1 MITAVTLCCGRYP
14 IQLSGMKNYC
24 YWLLLWSF
32 SPFAV
37 FSQSQLSLREKI
49 DRIIPDKNAV
59 IGIAIGGPDDRDT
72 VTIAGNAAFSA
83 EAALPFQVSLAIM
96 DRIDKGMMKPADKI
110 PMVGFGG
117 NLSSKKNSADAP
129 TLKELVSTLLQTGDQ
144 RITEILIRQLGGAK
158 ELSRFLKSSGVRD
171 IMIVT
176 AEKEGKEEKLQV
188 TTHTPLSAIQLLRK
202 FHDKNLLSEKSQQF
216 LLELLTTAEN
226 EKKIAAGLPAG
237 SKTIE
242 IVNGNSQVMGFISLP
257 DGRTCTMAVF
267 IADSAMGDGLREK
280 IIADV
285 SKATWD
291 FYAAKASD
299 NFRLQ
304 YDYVAAIDSLLKL
317 REKRKQAFNGNIL
330 ITQGNR
336 RVYNQSCGYA
346 DPTAKSNFV
355 TTDQFAIAQVSEQIL
370 ATLVLLEAE
379 KGKLDIQQP
388 IGNYLTE
395 LPQDWAQKV
404 TIQHLLAHTDGLVS
418 LEVPPIFTPG
428 NQIQLNPAGQA
439 LIVRLLEKTTGITL
453 ANLSANLF
461 ERLRMNNTV
470 APELKVKKNLVKTF
484 QKEANGKWKAKPV
497 LANPSFATVG
507 YLSTAADLVNWN
519 MALHNQKI
527 FSNPASYAQ
536 LISLQAITQHPLF
549 EKCEQG
555 LGIVKVQQAGCELLA
570 QAGQAQGFTS
580 VNVYYP
586 ATQTSVIVVSNTEE
600 DDISKPLLEIINR
613 SSLAVKV
620 AKK

>member
-1 MITAVTLCCGRYP
+1 
-14 IQLSGMKNYC
+14 MKNYR
-24 YWLLLWSF
+24 YLFLFWGIL
-32 SPFAV
+32 PFAL
-37 FSQSQLSLREKI
+37 FAQSQLSLREKI

-72 VTIAGNAAFSA
+72 VTISGNATFSA
-83 EAALPFQVSLAIM
+83 ESALPFQVSLAIM
-96 DRIDKGMMKPADKI
+96 DRIDKGMLKPTDKI
-110 PMVGFGG
+110 PLAGYGSNFSG
-117 NLSSKKNSADAP
+117 KKNSADAP

-144 RITEILIRQLGGAK
+144 RITDILIRQLGGAK
-158 ELSRFLKSSGVRD
+158 ELSRFLKSSGIRD

-176 AEKEGKEEKLQV
+176 AEKDGKEEKLQV

-216 LLELLTTAEN
+216 LLELLTSTEN

-242 IVNGNSQVMGFISLP
+242 IANGNSQVMGFISLP

-267 IADSAMGDGLREK
+267 IADSAIGDGVREK

-291 FYAAKASD
+291 FYAAKASE

-317 REKRKQAFNGNIL
+317 REKKKQAFNGNIL

-346 DPTAKSNFV
+346 DPKEKSNFV
-355 TTDQFAIAQVSEQIL
+355 STDQFAIAQVSEQIL

-379 KGKLDIQQP
+379 KGKINIENP
-388 IGNYLTE
+388 IGDYLTN
-395 LPQDWAQKV
+395 LPQSWAQKV
-404 TIQHLLAHTDGLVS
+404 TIRHLLAHTDGLVS
-418 LEVPPIFTPG
+418 PDVPPVFTPG
-428 NQIQLNPAGQA
+428 NQIQMNPAGQT
-439 LIVRLLEKTTGITL
+439 LIIQLLEKTTGITL

-461 ERLRMNNTV
+461 EKLRMNNTV
-470 APELKVKKNLVKTF
+470 APELKTKKTLVKTF
-484 QKEANGKWKAKPV
+484 QKEANGKWKANPV
-497 LANPSFATVG
+497 VTDPGFANIG
-507 YLSTAADLVNWN
+507 YLSNAADLVNWN

-536 LISLQAITQHPLF
+536 LISLQAITRHPLF
-549 EKCEQG
+549 ENCEQA
-555 LGIVKVQQAGCELLA
+555 LGIVKVKEGGVEMLA
-570 QAGQAQGFTS
+570 QSGKAQGFTS
-580 VNVYYP
+580 LNVYYP
-586 ATQTSVIVVSNTEE
+586 ATQTSVIVVSNTADE
-600 DDISKPLLEIINR
+600 DISKPLLEIINR
-613 SSLAVKV
+613 SSLAVKI

>member
-1 MITAVTLCCGRYP
+1 
-14 IQLSGMKNYC
+14 MKNYH
-24 YWLLLWSF
+24 YLLLLWSIV
-32 SPFAV
+32 PCALFA
-37 FSQSQLSLREKI
+37 QSQLSLREKI

-59 IGIAIGGPDDRDT
+59 IGIAIGGPDERDT
-72 VTIAGNAAFSA
+72 VTVSGNAAFSA
-83 EAALPFQVSLAIM
+83 ESALPFQVSLAIM

-110 PMVGFGG
+110 PMVGYGG
-117 NLSSKKNSADAP
+117 TVSGKKNAADAP

-158 ELSRFLKSSGVRD
+158 ELNRFLKSSGVRD

-176 AEKEGKEEKLQV
+176 AEKEGKVEKLQV

-216 LLELLTTAEN
+216 LLDLLTTAEN
-226 EKKIAAGLPAG
+226 EKKMAAGLPAG

-242 IVNGNSQVMGFISLP
+242 IANGNSQVMGFISLP

-267 IADSAMGDGLREK
+267 IADSAIGDGLREK

-317 REKRKQAFNGNIL
+317 RDKKKQAFNGNIL

-336 RVYNQSCGYA
+336 RVYNQSFGYA
-346 DPTAKSNFV
+346 DPKEKSNFV
-355 TTDQFAIAQVSEQIL
+355 STDQFAIAQVSEQML

-379 KGKLDIQQP
+379 KGTIDIEQP
-388 IGNYLTE
+388 IGNYITE

-404 TIQHLLAHTDGLVS
+404 TIRHLLAHTDGLVS
-418 LEVPPIFTPG
+418 VALPPVFTPG
-428 NQIQLNPAGQA
+428 NQIQMNPAGQA
-439 LIVRLLEKTTGITL
+439 LIIRLLEKTTGITF

-461 ERLRMNNTV
+461 EKLRMNNTV
-470 APELKVKKNLVKTF
+470 APELKTKKTLVKTF
-484 QKEANGKWKAKPV
+484 QKEANGKWKANTDVINPAF
-497 LANPSFATVG
+497 ANVG
-507 YLSTAADLVNWN
+507 YLSNAADLVNWN

-527 FSNPASYAQ
+527 FANPASYAQ
-536 LISLQAITQHPLF
+536 LISLQGITHHPVF

-555 LGIVKVQQAGCELLA
+555 LGIVKVQQVGVEMLA

-580 VNVYYP
+580 LNVYYP
-586 ATQTSVIVVSNTEE
+586 ATQTSVIVVSNSSNE
-600 DDISKPLLEIINR
+600 DISKPLLEIINR
-613 SSLAVKV
+613 SSLAVKI